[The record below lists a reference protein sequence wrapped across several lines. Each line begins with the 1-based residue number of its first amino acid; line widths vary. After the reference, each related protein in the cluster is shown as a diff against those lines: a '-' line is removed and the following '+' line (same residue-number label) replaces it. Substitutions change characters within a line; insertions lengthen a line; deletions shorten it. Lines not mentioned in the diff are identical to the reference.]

1 VVVKKELREIPEEMY
16 LIQSCI
22 NSEFFNFSK
31 DSERYGSKKDEETVY
46 QILRDNY
53 SKFNVCNE
61 KWNGKTDKPSI
72 IIPKERC
79 WYDFRLK
86 TEKCYDFKNGEFDY
100 YTNIKSSSCVNKD
113 NIVCMTG
120 YIWALFGKEIKSKNI
135 WYQYNEFIRLYD
147 SHKKTNFEN
156 IKQPNYY
163 FLVLDKS
170 SDGGKNNESCFVT
183 SFAHFNEKS
192 FKENSANIAQCRWN
206 ENSKDIVLTKKE
218 HCELVRRKL
227 DESFLPTLYNIES
240 LEYVRKAYK
249 EKYGN
254 DLSLFRL

>member
-147 SHKKTNFEN
+147 SDFRFCHLSVNSNYHMRGVVGSCRKGVSAQICCQKVRHFHK
-156 IKQPNYY
+156 
-163 FLVLDKS
+163 
-170 SDGGKNNESCFVT
+170 GG
-183 SFAHFNEKS
+183 
-192 FKENSANIAQCRWN
+192 
-206 ENSKDIVLTKKE
+206 VLTVNVVVDNQ
-218 HCELVRRKL
+218 LVG
-227 DESFLPTLYNIES
+227 SLYS
-240 LEYVRKAYK
+240 AV
-249 EKYGN
+249 
-254 DLSLFRL
+254 